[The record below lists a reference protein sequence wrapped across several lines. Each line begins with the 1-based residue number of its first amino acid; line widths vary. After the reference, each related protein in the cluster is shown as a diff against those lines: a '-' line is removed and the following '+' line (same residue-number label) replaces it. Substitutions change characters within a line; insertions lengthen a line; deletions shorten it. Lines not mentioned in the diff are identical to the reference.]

1 MDAATAHSNMAAL
14 LIEQG
19 DYGAARR
26 EIDSALGYNKEHSAA
41 LRNLQLLTELDGGTA
56 RLPDG
61 QRQPE
66 SRWGKFSRAMKVV
79 MVGNGQ
85 QQ

>member
-61 QRQPE
+61 QRPPE
-66 SRWGKFSRAMKVV
+66 SRWEKFSRAMKVV